1 MFMRRDASLA
11 DARSLV
17 GIAKP
22 DFLVDSGEPVEVPG
36 LLLFSGGRDVFRV
49 ASGDGGLLILSLRGV
64 RGSRGCFLM
73 STDMTLRIIPS

>member
-11 DARSLV
+11 DARSLL

-22 DFLVDSGEPVEVPG
+22 EVLVDSGEPVEVSDT
-36 LLLFSGGRDVFRV
+36 LRFSGGRVVFRV
-49 ASGDGGLLILSLRGV
+49 ASGEGGSILSLRGV